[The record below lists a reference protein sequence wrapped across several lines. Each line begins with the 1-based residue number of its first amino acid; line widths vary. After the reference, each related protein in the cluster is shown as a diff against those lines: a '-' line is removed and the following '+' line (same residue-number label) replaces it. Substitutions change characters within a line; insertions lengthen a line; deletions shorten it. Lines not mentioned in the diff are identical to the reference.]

1 MSQPVSWVR
10 LPLSASDNQL
20 PLNLGTLNIDAETT
34 VMEIRLRVDVTEI
47 ALNWPLERL
56 IGYTLTDYMI

>member
-34 VMEIRLRVDVTEI
+34 MMEGRSD
-47 ALNWPLERL
+47 
-56 IGYTLTDYMI
+56 